1 MWHMITSLVEDLHR
15 STWTTKLCL
24 GLLVLL
30 SSFSVGS
37 LGALS
42 VQTILN
48 KWRVIETPM
57 PSSGSDSAISVT
69 KGSDAMWKSID
80 SEKTWTR
87 RTTISK
93 LDSGRLNVSDKH

>member
-1 MWHMITSLVEDLHR
+1 MWHMMTSLIEEIHQ
-15 STWTTKLCL
+15 SPFHIKLWW
-24 GLLVLL
+24 GALLVA

-37 LGALS
+37 LGGLS
-42 VQTILN
+42 IQTILN

-69 KGSDAMWKSID
+69 KGSDAMWKSSD

-93 LDSGRLNVSDKH
+93 LDSGRLNADGKH